1 MTARCAPAQNPD
13 PGVIYLCLVD
23 FGPKLGRAWAERPI
37 ERANYADT
45 IADIRSG
52 QLPPII
58 QVLEIEPTPR
68 GLNGHFSTRDV
79 TSEMIDAAAQ
89 PRERLEAE
97 VLRGML
103 VDRERDLMRD
113 GLYGWRS

>member
-1 MTARCAPAQNPD
+1 MPGHCAPIPPPN
-13 PGVIYLCLVD
+13 VTYLCLVD

-52 QLPPII
+52 QLPPVI
-58 QVLEIEPTPR
+58 QVLEIEPTPHA
-68 GLNGHFSTRDV
+68 LSGHFSTRDV
-79 TSEMIDAAAQ
+79 TLDMLEAAAVA
-89 PRERLEAE
+89 REPLEAE

-103 VDRERDLMRD
+103 VDHDRELKVF
-113 GLYGWRS
+113 GW